1 MKAGDPMRCQKE
13 ADVNDMTTEDNSEAM
28 VKEANEAAK

>member
-1 MKAGDPMRCQKE
+1 MRYAKD
-13 ADVNDMTTEDNSEAM
+13 ADVSDMTTEDNSEAM